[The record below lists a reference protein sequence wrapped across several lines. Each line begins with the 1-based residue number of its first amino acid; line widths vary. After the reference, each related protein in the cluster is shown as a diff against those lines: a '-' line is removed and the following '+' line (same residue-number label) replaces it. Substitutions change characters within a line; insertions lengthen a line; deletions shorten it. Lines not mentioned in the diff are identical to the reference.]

1 MNDKTKVIMAGEWLY
16 VVKIKFPIALLP
28 FVIFP
33 YGEL

>member
-1 MNDKTKVIMAGEWLY
+1 MNDKTIVIIAGEWLY
-16 VVKIKFPIALLP
+16 VVKIRLPIALLP